1 MSGLHHPV
9 FTSSEGLLDAI
20 LSLKAEQKL
29 LESKLQSLL
38 DELDRRVAAGQ
49 IDPGG
54 FSHNGWAFA
63 YSEGKRKWEYPASVT
78 ALAQQ
83 LKSAQVQALAD
94 GSATATTGA
103 PYWVIK
109 GPRA

>member
-1 MSGLHHPV
+1 MSGVSHPI
-9 FTSSEGLLDAI
+9 FTSSEGLLSAI
-20 LSLKAEQKL
+20 VSIKAEQKL
-29 LESKLQSLL
+29 LEAQLQALL

-54 FSHNGWAFA
+54 FDHDDWSFS

-83 LKSAQVQALAD
+83 LQSAQVQALAD

-103 PYWVIK
+103 PYWTIK
-109 GPRA
+109 GPKA